1 MVKEYIERGHAVDAV
16 LDVYCDTPDLDLS
29 CEKFE
34 AAILKIPAA
43 DVAAV
48 QHGRWTFGKDLP
60 DSFGSMNK
68 NKYHLYCSECRH
80 QAFNKSADNDYD
92 FDMDT
97 PFCPWCGSKM
107 VEEEVRENIKD
118 APTAA
123 VVEVRHGQWIRKE
136 DDSCY
141 WYECSECGEKLAK
154 TQWGNDYFSAYCP
167 NCGTLM
173 DKEER

>member
-1 MVKEYIERGHAVDAV
+1 MPKEYIE
-16 LDVYCDTPDLDLS
+16 C
-29 CEKFE
+29 E
-34 AAILKIPAA
+34 AAIEAAKHAWAKGIDPVQYMEIIPAA
-43 DVAAV
+43 D
-48 QHGRWTFGKDLP
+48 
-60 DSFGSMNK
+60 
-68 NKYHLYCSECRH
+68 
-80 QAFNKSADNDYD
+80 NDCD

-97 PFCPWCGSKM
+97 PFCPWCGSQM
-107 VEEEVRENIKD
+107 VEEKVRENIKD

-173 DKEER
+173 DKEEQ